1 MVTFTIYICS
11 PFSIKLRSETLV
23 FLLPLC
29 AEKATTHTHSLF
41 LKCGRLIT
49 QPITVKIFT
58 LDFTAAVITFN
69 MLNAGVKSSGEKK
82 KLPALKVTY
91 SFQIGSNFSRQLH
104 H

>member
-1 MVTFTIYICS
+1 M
-11 PFSIKLRSETLV
+11 
-23 FLLPLC
+23 
-29 AEKATTHTHSLF
+29 
-41 LKCGRLIT
+41 

-69 MLNAGVKSSGEKK
+69 MLNADVKSSGAKTGEREKKK

-91 SFQIGSNFSRQLH
+91 SFQISSNFSRQLH